1 MNGHWDAAVS
11 FDAGEHVISVETTRG
26 RGTHE
31 RDHGQGA
38 AIRRLDNPRWQDR
51 PGGVDLPDGR
61 RRYVRARSR
70 LLRWFGQLRPRLE
83 LVLVHENGL
92 AQSLAREVK
101 ASGDGRPL
109 LILTGHDHKQHQ
121 NADQLRA
128 GASPLAPCEAGG
140 CRCCLPRRAGSL
152 EAEEQPAEDGQIRR
166 VSSGYS
172 PAPWLATQLSVPVSA
187 FTQPPAKPAPLMRSV
202 PRAFLL

>member
-1 MNGHWDAAVS
+1 MAYSAFNRRDIDALS
-11 FDAGEHVISVETTRG
+11 
-26 RGTHE
+26 
-31 RDHGQGA
+31 
-38 AIRRLDNPRWQDR
+38 
-51 PGGVDLPDGR
+51 
-61 RRYVRARSR
+61 
-70 LLRWFGQLRPRLE
+70 
-83 LVLVHENGL
+83 GL
-92 AQSLAREVK
+92 ADPDVK
-101 ASGDGRPL
+101 F
-109 LILTGHDHKQHQ
+109 T
-121 NADQLRA
+121 
-128 GASPLAPCEAGG
+128 LAPCEAGG